1 MAEKGLL
8 FIPDISGF
16 TKFVNE
22 TEIDHSRVIIEELLE
37 NIINSNKIGLHVSEV
52 EGDAVLFYRFGGN
65 PSFEEISSQVEKMF
79 CNFQKQIK
87 NYESIRMCTCAACT
101 SAVNLSLK
109 IITHYGEFSSYTVR
123 DFSKL
128 IGKDVIVA
136 HQLLKNDID
145 LHEYWLATDNLF
157 QYQKNSEKLPEW
169 LQWQRGIKQTENGD
183 ISFDYSLLTPLKE
196 NIEPDPPPDRT
207 LGEKKI
213 RSASVTKIIDADVI
227 AVLSIMGNLSVRHK
241 WQAGV
246 KKIDKI
252 NHPIYHLGIRF
263 RVITDKGN
271 KVFYSSSFSDADN
284 MFCLSETDENK
295 TQSIYVTLKPLAEN
309 KASVTFDLYLP
320 QNLFNRVVFNLF
332 KKRKIEKDFQQ
343 SLNNLEQLLTKTN

>member
-1 MAEKGLL
+1 MAENGLL

-22 TEIDHSRVIIEELLE
+22 TAIDHSRIIIEELLE
-37 NIINSNKIGLHVSEV
+37 NIINSNKIGLHISEV
-52 EGDAVLFYRFGGN
+52 EGDAILFYRFGGN
-65 PSFEEISSQVEKMF
+65 PSFEELSSQVEKMF
-79 CNFQKQIK
+79 CNFQRQIK
-87 NYESIRMCTCAACT
+87 YYENTRMCTCAACT

-109 IITHYGEFSSYTVR
+109 IITHYGEFSSYTVK

-145 LHEYWLATDNLF
+145 LHEYWLATNNLF
-157 QYQKNSEKLPEW
+157 PAEKKTEQLPEW
-169 LQWQRGIKQTENGD
+169 LQWQHGIKQTENGN

-196 NIEPDPPPDRT
+196 NIEPELPTDRT
-207 LGEKKI
+207 LGENKI
-213 RSASVTKIIDADVI
+213 KVASAAKIINAEIIHVF
-227 AVLSIMGNLSVRHK
+227 SMMGNLPLRNK

-246 KKIDKI
+246 KNIDKI

-263 RVITDKGN
+263 RAITNKGST
-271 KVFYSSSFSDADN
+271 VFYSSSFSDADN

-295 TQSIYVTLKPLAEN
+295 TQSIYVTLKPVAEN
-309 KASVTFDLYLP
+309 KTSVTLDLYLP
-320 QNLFNRVVFNLF
+320 HKSFNNVIFSLFM
-332 KKRKIEKDFQQ
+332 KKRIEKNFKQ
-343 SLNNLEQLLTKTN
+343 SLNNLEQLLAAN